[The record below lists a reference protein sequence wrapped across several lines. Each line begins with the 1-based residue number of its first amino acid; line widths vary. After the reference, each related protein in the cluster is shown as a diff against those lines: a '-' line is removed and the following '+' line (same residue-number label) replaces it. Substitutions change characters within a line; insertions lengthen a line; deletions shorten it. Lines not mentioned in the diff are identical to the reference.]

1 MRKNRQTSNEDF
13 LTVWQGFGLAKC
25 AYFYYTCNHQSIFIM
40 KKLLIIPILLVAFA
54 FAVGYTYT
62 KDQLMEPADLAK
74 VLNDTKAKKPVVLNV
89 GSVDDIKT
97 AINVGPASIKQGIDK
112 MNAALPKI
120 KKDQS
125 IVIYCGCCALEHCEN
140 IPPALKLL
148 KEKGYKKV
156 KVLNIPV
163 GIGEDW
169 KSKGYPMNK

>member
-1 MRKNRQTSNEDF
+1 
-13 LTVWQGFGLAKC
+13 
-25 AYFYYTCNHQSIFIM
+25 M
-40 KKLLIIPILLVAFA
+40 KKLLFIPLLFTAFA
-54 FAVGYTYT
+54 FVAGYTYT
-62 KDQLMEPADLAK
+62 KDQLMDPAALAK
-74 VLNDTKAKKPVVLNV
+74 VLNDAKAKKPVVLNV

-97 AINVGPASIKQGIDK
+97 AINVGPASIKLGIDK
-112 MNAALPKI
+112 MNAAFPKI

-169 KSKGYPMNK
+169 KSKGYPMK

>member
-1 MRKNRQTSNEDF
+1 
-13 LTVWQGFGLAKC
+13 
-25 AYFYYTCNHQSIFIM
+25 M
-40 KKLLIIPILLVAFA
+40 KKLLFLPLLFIAFA
-54 FAVGYTYT
+54 FAAGYTYT
-62 KDQLMEPADLAK
+62 KDQLMEPAALAK
-74 VLNDTKAKKPVVLNV
+74 VLNDVKAKKPLVLNV

-97 AINVGPASIKQGIDK
+97 AINVGPASITLGIDK
-112 MNAALPKI
+112 MNAAFPKI

-125 IVIYCGCCALEHCEN
+125 IVIYCGCCALDHCEN

-169 KSKGYPMNK
+169 KSKGYPMK